1 MAYGRITEGES
12 AGKPQVFRVEDSMFQ
27 RLVDRGVLTGV
38 ELEEISRISRSPA
51 EQVERLLLTKGIP
64 KHHILHCLSS
74 HYRLPFI
81 EYDEKLTVP
90 ENLSAQVDFNEL
102 KKRLWCPLGV
112 RAGTAKVVIFNPAD
126 GSLLEEIKRILRVDT
141 LKLVVA
147 LPSDI
152 IRILENSGDI
162 NPGFPDS
169 AGRTRLAKLRTWL
182 ANERVL
188 LAQYRTTLSKGRTGL
203 AFIRTGV
210 AFISIGLVLLRIFGI
225 GFLTI
230 LEALL
235 IVGGVI
241 MAVDGVYWY
250 LPARKID
257 KNRIDY
263 AGTEPTF
270 GTTILQ
276 LGYSGETPTFSRTPP
291 VKGAEKLRSL
301 WNRLSPV
308 MKRRFLAI
316 DRTDLAEERTIL
328 ANYRTRMAR
337 ARTGLAFTRTGVS
350 FIGLGIGLF
359 RQFHAGPWSLF
370 DALLILSGALMVLEG
385 FHWYV
390 PGRKAGDESFKAVQN
405 MRNRTSIWEFMFPP
419 LHRQVNSDHPSPPLF
434 LNRDHALGIWGT
446 TGLALERT
454 LIADRR
460 NVKSRLRTIM
470 ARSRTGMAF
479 IRTGSS
485 IFSVGMVLLVYF
497 GLGSTIWTLCNLVL
511 LVIGLAFIA
520 DGLYWHIPAERMKEE
535 FSYCLGD
542 MEIVFVDYAKPSTT
556 WRKVEFS
563 HDDL

>member
-74 HYRLPFI
+74 HYRFPFI

-112 RAGTAKVVIFNPAD
+112 RAGTAKVVIFNPAEK
-126 GSLLEEIKRILRVDT
+126 SLLEAIKRILRVDT

-152 IRILENSGDI
+152 TRILENSGDI

-225 GFLTI
+225 GFLTM

-250 LPARKID
+250 LP
-257 KNRIDY
+257 
-263 AGTEPTF
+263 
-270 GTTILQ
+270 
-276 LGYSGETPTFSRTPP
+276 
-291 VKGAEKLRSL
+291 
-301 WNRLSPV
+301 
-308 MKRRFLAI
+308 
-316 DRTDLAEERTIL
+316 
-328 ANYRTRMAR
+328 
-337 ARTGLAFTRTGVS
+337 
-350 FIGLGIGLF
+350 
-359 RQFHAGPWSLF
+359 
-370 DALLILSGALMVLEG
+370 
-385 FHWYV
+385 
-390 PGRKAGDESFKAVQN
+390 PGK
-405 MRNRTSIWEFMFPP
+405 
-419 LHRQVNSDHPSPPLF
+419 
-434 LNRDHALGIWGT
+434 
-446 TGLALERT
+446 
-454 LIADRR
+454 
-460 NVKSRLRTIM
+460 
-470 ARSRTGMAF
+470 
-479 IRTGSS
+479 
-485 IFSVGMVLLVYF
+485 
-497 GLGSTIWTLCNLVL
+497 
-511 LVIGLAFIA
+511 
-520 DGLYWHIPAERMKEE
+520 
-535 FSYCLGD
+535 
-542 MEIVFVDYAKPSTT
+542 
-556 WRKVEFS
+556 
-563 HDDL
+563 